1 MKRKTTKPHGSVPP
15 IAYSLLPITSRPMGS
30 RGQIWSL
37 DLMAGLALFL
47 VGIMI
52 FFIYSINQPSQ
63 AKETLDILSYD
74 GNIIADNL
82 LSQGYPSDWNSGNAI
97 TIGLTTLNKINQTK
111 LENLYQMIYLENDYV
126 KTKNLFNTE
135 YDYYLFLDQ
144 NMTVSTGSL
153 EGIGKPGTTKYNVDA
168 RDLIKITRYTVYQNK
183 TTPLY
188 IYIWQE

>member
-1 MKRKTTKPHGSVPP
+1 MKKKIEKSLRFIPPTTYNLQPTALNS
-15 IAYSLLPITSRPMGS
+15 MGS

-63 AKETLDILSYD
+63 AKETLDVLTYD
-74 GNIIADNL
+74 GNIVADNL
-82 LSQGYPSDWNSGNAI
+82 LSQGYPSDWDSSNAI
-97 TIGLTTLNKINQTK
+97 TIGLTTSNKINQTK
-111 LENLYQMIYLENDYV
+111 LENLYQMIYVENNYT

-135 YDYYLFLDQ
+135 YDYYFFLNQ

-153 EGIGKPGTTKYNVDA
+153 EGIGKPGATKDNVDA

-188 IYIWQE
+188 LYIWQE